1 MKAKKYNYGGKME
14 GGQMIMAMAP
24 SLEEAVAQVQAA
36 VKAGKMMPTITRLRL
51 ASTKKKRT
59 DG

>member
-36 VKAGKMMPTITRLRL
+36 VKAGMPWDIECITE
-51 ASTKKKRT
+51 SNESCTFP
-59 DG
+59 